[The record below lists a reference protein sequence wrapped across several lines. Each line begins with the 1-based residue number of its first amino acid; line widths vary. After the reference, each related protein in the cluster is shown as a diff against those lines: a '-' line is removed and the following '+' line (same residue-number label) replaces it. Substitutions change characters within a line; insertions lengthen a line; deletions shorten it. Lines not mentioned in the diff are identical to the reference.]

1 MNFGGAARPMAT
13 RSMSGAA
20 RGPGRSPR
28 RRGQAPPPPPDPLL
42 HAESVC
48 FLAATSLAIVGAPI
62 AMGGR
67 HPLGHAVLTLAAL
80 AALASWLI
88 RAARAENVSWRLG
101 VVDVLLVAALGIGIL
116 QAMPLPE
123 SVIRGLSPKLY
134 ALLPCLDGGPGSL
147 WRWDRLSLAPGETLA
162 GLGILLAQGTFLVI
176 LVQRIQSV
184 AEVEPVLRVVAVATA
199 LLAALGLVQ
208 YLFGNGSYL
217 WFYEFPHNDAGG
229 VVKGTFTNRNH
240 FAGFL
245 ATGIGATLWWALGRE
260 HGPGGPPARLA
271 PVSDAAVGRWLV
283 VAAVAFAAVS
293 SLSRGGCLAL
303 AAAAAVCLAVA
314 ARSRAW
320 RGPALLGG
328 LGTAAL
334 VWAALAI
341 HGQERLGRRF
351 ELLLD
356 PPGSD
361 ALGGRAAVWRAAWS
375 AMRDFP
381 WLGTGVG
388 THADVS
394 PLYMP
399 PTGDVTFTHAENSYL
414 NLGVETGFIGLAVAV
429 VALAT
434 ALAAAVAIA
443 RSGDDRER
451 RVAAAL
457 GAGIV
462 ASGVHACVDFVWFV
476 PACSMLALVLGC
488 SAIGLVTARQRW
500 LPVVNVPIG
509 RPGALIA
516 GTAVAVLLG
525 GSGIRQLTAAWSEV
539 AWERSIKEAR
549 AIDTAAAATPA
560 SQADEPPTDPA
571 GADPAPAVEPAAAA
585 EGETA
590 ATYAAGTAPA
600 AAGLQSLL
608 DAFDGRIASLESAVG
623 RRPDHPRAW
632 AELAIARLNRFGLAR
647 SLAGSSLGVVD
658 LRLAAER
665 GRFASSDEF
674 DDWVRRATGDG
685 YVDLQLALRDAVE
698 AIRAAPLTG
707 EAWCVVGNLGFL
719 RRRHDLAPTCMAQAV
734 RVRPASSLVLFESA
748 SQALIE
754 GHADRATALWQASFA
769 ADARQRGR
777 IVALLLPRMSSAD
790 ACRLLEPDL
799 DGLRH
804 IEATWTPSESAAA
817 LLDVRARRLA
827 AVLAAADAS
836 PPSARSRLLV
846 EAAGLER
853 RLGRANAARER
864 LEAAIV
870 ADPASFVAHRAL
882 AEAAVATADRETARR
897 ELEWCLLRRP
907 DSTSLKRML
916 DKLGTPSPATPAAGT
931 RRAEIRPTT
940 RR

>member
-1 MNFGGAARPMAT
+1 
-13 RSMSGAA
+13 
-20 RGPGRSPR
+20 
-28 RRGQAPPPPPDPLL
+28 
-42 HAESVC
+42 
-48 FLAATSLAIVGAPI
+48 
-62 AMGGR
+62 
-67 HPLGHAVLTLAAL
+67 
-80 AALASWLI
+80 
-88 RAARAENVSWRLG
+88 
-101 VVDVLLVAALGIGIL
+101 
-116 QAMPLPE
+116 
-123 SVIRGLSPKLY
+123 
-134 ALLPCLDGGPGSL
+134 
-147 WRWDRLSLAPGETLA
+147 
-162 GLGILLAQGTFLVI
+162 
-176 LVQRIQSV
+176 
-184 AEVEPVLRVVAVATA
+184 
-199 LLAALGLVQ
+199 
-208 YLFGNGSYL
+208 
-217 WFYEFPHNDAGG
+217 
-229 VVKGTFTNRNH
+229 
-240 FAGFL
+240 
-245 ATGIGATLWWALGRE
+245 
-260 HGPGGPPARLA
+260 
-271 PVSDAAVGRWLV
+271 

-320 RGPALLGG
+320 RVPALVGG
-328 LGTAAL
+328 VCVAAL
-334 VWAALAI
+334 VWVGLSI
-341 HGQERLGRRF
+341 HGHDRLGRRF

-356 PPGSD
+356 AAPED
-361 ALGGRAAVWRAAWS
+361 MLGTRAAVWRAAWS

-399 PTGDVTFTHAENSYL
+399 PTGTVVYTHAENSYL
-414 NLGVETGFIGLAVAV
+414 NLGVETGFIGLAVAL

-434 ALAAAVAIA
+434 ALAAAVAVA

-476 PACSMLALVLGC
+476 PACSMLALVLGG

-509 RPGALIA
+509 RTGALIA
-516 GTAVAVLLG
+516 GTAMIVLLG
-525 GSGIRQLTAAWSEV
+525 GSGIRQVAAARSEM
-539 AWERSIKEAR
+539 AWEQAIKEAR
-549 AIDTAAAATPA
+549 AIEVTAATAT
-560 SQADEPPTDPA
+560 ADRWDEERTDPPPESA
-571 GADPAPAVEPAAAA
+571 TTGEPAAAA
-585 EGETA
+585 EGESA
-590 ATYAAGTAPA
+590 ATYAGGLTPA
-600 AAGLQSLL
+600 DDAGLRETVE
-608 DAFDGRIASLESAVG
+608 AFDNRIASLESAVG

-632 AELAIARLNRFGLAR
+632 AELAVARLNRFGLTR
-647 SLAGSSLGVVD
+647 SLAGSTIGLVD
-658 LRLAAER
+658 LRLAAAR
-665 GRFASSDEF
+665 ARSSSPAEF
-674 DDWVRRATGDG
+674 NDWLRRAAGPG
-685 YVDLQLALRDAVE
+685 YEDLQLALRDAVE
-698 AIRAAPLTG
+698 AIRVAPLTG

-719 RRRHDLAPTCMAQAV
+719 RRRHDLAAACMAQAV

-748 SQALIE
+748 KEALIE
-754 GHADRATALWQASFA
+754 GNADRATALWQASFA

-777 IVALLLPRMSSAD
+777 IIALLLPRMSSAD
-790 ACRLLEPDL
+790 ACGLLEPDL

-804 IEATWTPSESAAA
+804 IEAAWTPAESAAA

-827 AVLAAADAS
+827 AVLATADAS
-836 PPSARSRLLV
+836 PPLARSRLLV

-853 RLGRANAARER
+853 RIGRVTVARER

-882 AEAAVATADRETARR
+882 AEAAFAAADRETARR